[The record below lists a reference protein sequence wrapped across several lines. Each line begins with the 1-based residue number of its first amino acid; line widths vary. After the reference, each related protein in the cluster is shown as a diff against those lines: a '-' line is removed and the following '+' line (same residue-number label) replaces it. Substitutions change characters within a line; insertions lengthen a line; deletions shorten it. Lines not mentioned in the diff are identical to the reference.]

1 MDKVFVKGTAI
12 GFDLKTWKED
22 PEIFSSILLSAVQTW
37 IQNISKDEIPDDL
50 AREFGKIE
58 NAYYGIE
65 GDIHNLSVNI
75 HLIKHILSNNSLDT
89 QFKSLYVSLLT
100 ENYIINLRSI
110 YDFTSY
116 FPRICMSEKEVV
128 KLKNVKNGDSI
139 NSFKKSLGKLVSK
152 DQFTLNIKQLFER
165 TENDLGNI
173 IRIRDLIIHKGKE
186 TIITLKE
193 NQPYFIIPGRGQ
205 SSEEN
210 SLPDI
215 MNLDKKDYPLYG
227 YLRIL
232 TRNLINYMEYLG
244 YNIIEEMQK
253 RSDKKK
259 YKLELTALI
268 GYCMKEFNDFLN
280 DTMTNDN

>member
-1 MDKVFVKGTAI
+1 MNKVFVKGTAI
-12 GFDLKTWKED
+12 GFNLKTWKED
-22 PEIFSSILLSAVQTW
+22 PEIFSSILLSAIQTW
-37 IQNISKDEIPDDL
+37 IQNISKDEISDDL

-58 NAYYGIE
+58 NAYCGIE

-75 HLIKHILSNNSLDT
+75 HLMKHILSNNSLDT
-89 QFKSLYVSLLT
+89 QFKSLYISLLT

-116 FPRICMSEKEVV
+116 FPRICMSDKDVV
-128 KLKNVKNGDSI
+128 RFKNVKNEDSI
-139 NSFKKSLGKLVSK
+139 NSFKKFLGKLVSK
-152 DQFTLNIKQLFER
+152 DQFTINIKQLFER
-165 TENDLGNI
+165 TENDLGNV

-186 TIITLKE
+186 TIITIKE
-193 NQPYFIIPGRGQ
+193 NQPYFIIPGRVQ

-215 MNLDKKDYPLYG
+215 MNLNKKDYPLFG

-232 TRNLINYMEYLG
+232 TRNLINYMESLG
-244 YNIIEEMQK
+244 YIIIEELQI

-259 YKLELTALI
+259 YNLELTALI

-280 DTMTNDN
+280 DPMAGNN